1 MSSHGFGEERSTYT
15 YATVL
20 FPLNRCTMYVRLFV
34 LTIFVVLFQLEVVF
48 SLLDGFVYLKFIRT
62 LLYVVGIENKNSR

>member
-1 MSSHGFGEERSTYT
+1 MSSHGLGEERSTYT
-15 YATVL
+15 YATVF
-20 FPLNRCTMYVRLFV
+20 FPLNRCTMYVHLFV